1 MHQEIRHQNFQH
13 EYEDRLQDKLIS
25 EDLLIPRIEASHDSR
40 SLTINFNR
48 DLFYEPQLNL
58 DNFIS
63 SLTLMIESNLKNLSI
78 RQLKKL
84 PRDQRMRFC
93 SIAEDFEKCT
103 DIRTARHFNIH
114 FEVFDRSSNQTLC
127 SPDSECLIDD
137 KLFQLKLQSKA
148 DKIARKLF
156 KTKITNFHFKPS
168 VPPTI
173 SYDNKNAYRPDSFS
187 NTRTEQ
193 DFLQPR

>member
-13 EYEDRLQDKLIS
+13 EYEDRLQEKRIS
-25 EDLLIPRIEASHDSR
+25 DFLNARIEASHESR

-63 SLTLMIESNLKNLSI
+63 SLTLMIESNLKNLSE

-84 PRDQRMRFC
+84 PRDQRMRFHL
-93 SIAEDFEKCT
+93 IPEDFEKCT
-103 DIRTARHFNIH
+103 DTRTARHFNIH

-137 KLFQLKLQSKA
+137 KFFQLKLRSKA
-148 DKIARKLF
+148 NEIALKLF
-156 KTKITNFHFKPS
+156 KTTISNFHIKPS
-168 VPPTI
+168 VRPTI
-173 SYDNKNAYRPDSFS
+173 SYDNKNAFKKDSF
-187 NTRTEQ
+187 NITRLDT
-193 DFLQPR
+193 DFLQTR